1 MYRLFKEGNVC
12 IYQIKKIVIM
22 LNLEFI
28 ILVLVMFN
36 FCVGSKRIYE

>member
-1 MYRLFKEGNVC
+1 MYLLD
-12 IYQIKKIVIM
+12 KKIVIM

-28 ILVLVMFN
+28 NLVLVLFN

>member
-1 MYRLFKEGNVC
+1 MYLLD
-12 IYQIKKIVIM
+12 KKIVIM

-28 ILVLVMFN
+28 ILVLFMFN

>member
-1 MYRLFKEGNVC
+1 MYLLDK
-12 IYQIKKIVIM
+12 KKIVIM

-36 FCVGSKRIYE
+36 FCVGS